1 MKDSNGLT
9 GRGRSSTP
17 FYDELDAI
25 LGTRAASCPPVV
37 LDSGGNSGQSD
48 GNEEN
53 GGRLD
58 HGNEVH
64 GNEVEA
70 SVTHANPE
78 EGGNLVKYEM

>member
-9 GRGRSSTP
+9 GRGRGSTP

-25 LGTRAASCPPVV
+25 LGTRAASSPPVV
-37 LDSGGNSGQSD
+37 LDSEGNSGQSD

-58 HGNEVH
+58 HGNEV
-64 GNEVEA
+64 EA

-78 EGGNLVKYEM
+78 EGGNLVMYEM

>member
-1 MKDSNGLT
+1 M
-9 GRGRSSTP
+9 
-17 FYDELDAI
+17 
-25 LGTRAASCPPVV
+25 
-37 LDSGGNSGQSD
+37 LDSEGNSGQSD

-53 GGRLD
+53 GGRL
-58 HGNEVH
+58 NH

>member
-25 LGTRAASCPPVV
+25 LGTRAAFCPPVV
-37 LDSGGNSGQSD
+37 LESGGNSGQSD
-48 GNEEN
+48 RNEEN
-53 GGRLD
+53 AGRLD

-78 EGGNLVKYEM
+78 EGGNLVK